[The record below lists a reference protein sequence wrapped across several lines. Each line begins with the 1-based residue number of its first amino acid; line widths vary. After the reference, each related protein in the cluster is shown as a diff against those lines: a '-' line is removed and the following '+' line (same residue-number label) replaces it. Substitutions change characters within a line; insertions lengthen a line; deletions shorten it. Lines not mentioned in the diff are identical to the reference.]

1 LVNCLR
7 LSLCSNY
14 VSKGLIF
21 TAPWGAPVFPIHQ
34 SALLGQGLLWRS
46 LGRSLPANFNACAAR
61 PAGGWV
67 GAAASRRVLTASI
80 YNHKRTVFN
89 KRVRPLPASNK

>member
-46 LGRSLPANFNACAAR
+46 LGRSLPANFIACSAR
-61 PAGGWV
+61 LAAGGWV
-67 GAAASRRVLTASI
+67 RAAASRRVLTPNFYKKKNSI
-80 YNHKRTVFN
+80 
-89 KRVRPLPASNK
+89 